1 MRPGTGPSAW
11 GWLYNRAF
19 RRTGAVA
26 GAEPSGQDGSARLL
40 GSLHMLDGISTALYT
55 ASVWVLP
62 AVTAITLHEAAH
74 GWMAWKLGD
83 DTARRA
89 GRLSFNPARHIDP
102 FGTIILPALLLLL
115 RAPFL
120 FGYAKPVPV
129 DFARLRRP
137 RRDMIWVAAA
147 GPVSNLVMAWLT
159 ALLMYATILMPEVVR
174 SWALENLKNALVL
187 NVWLAAFNLIPIPP
201 LDGSRVVL
209 GLLPRGLAV
218 RYARLE
224 RYGMVLIV
232 GLIALPALLVTSL
245 GINLNPLFWL
255 LLPAVEFFFDVI
267 LALAWYD

>member
-1 MRPGTGPSAW
+1 
-11 GWLYNRAF
+11 
-19 RRTGAVA
+19 
-26 GAEPSGQDGSARLL
+26 
-40 GSLHMLDGISTALYT
+40 MLDGFSTLMYT

-102 FGTIILPALLLLL
+102 FGTIILPALLLLM
-115 RAPFL
+115 RVPFL

-147 GPVSNLVMAWLT
+147 GPGSNLVMAYLAAILLYAAVFIPGT
-159 ALLMYATILMPEVVR
+159 AG
-174 SWALENLKNALVL
+174 SWVFENLKNALML
-187 NVWLAAFNLIPIPP
+187 NVVLAVFNLLPIPP

-209 GLLPRGLAV
+209 GLLPRALAI

-224 RYGMVLIV
+224 RYGMAIVIGLIV
-232 GLIALPALLVTSL
+232 LPPLVGMPLGLELNVLPW
-245 GINLNPLFWL
+245 I
-255 LLPAVEFFFDVI
+255 LLPPVEFFLESI
-267 LALAWYD
+267 LALAGHD